1 MHSAAQKTSKQWEV
15 EAMNRYERDWRDD
28 DRHSRGRR
36 DEGILE
42 RIKNDVKAWFD
53 DDDDDDARDRHRGG
67 YGSSQGY
74 GSSRGS
80 RTQDR
85 DRDADR
91 FRNLGSRSR
100 YGRHSGDASYG
111 ESGEDYN
118 YPRSSYGG
126 GRGYEDD
133 DRGYGQGRNYRS
145 GDYGSSAASGEDY
158 GRGGD
163 YGQSRGNRSGADY
176 GGGYDRGNEGRGR
189 YGSDEYGASSRSQ
202 GRGGSGTPVWLYSEY
217 YWVTPGPHSGVG
229 PRNFERSA
237 DTLKERVCERLQGNG
252 GIDAAEIDVEVDS
265 EEVTLTGT
273 VKDRRQKRLAEEC
286 AESVY
291 GVRDVHNRL
300 SVKRDEDQD
309 QSRSSSSG
317 YGSAKRSVN

>member
-1 MHSAAQKTSKQWEV
+1 MD
-15 EAMNRYERDWRDD
+15 RYERDWRDD

-53 DDDDDDARDRHRGG
+53 DDDDNDARDRHRGG
-67 YGSSQGY
+67 YSTSSSY

-80 RTQDR
+80 RRQDW

-100 YGRHSGDASYG
+100 YGRHSGGGSYG
-111 ESGEDYN
+111 DYGEDYN

-126 GRGYEDD
+126 GRGYEDE

-145 GDYGSSAASGEDY
+145 GEYRSGDYRSSEDY
-158 GRGGD
+158 GRGGN
-163 YGQSRGNRSGADY
+163 YGQGRDRSGTDY
-176 GGGYDRGNEGRGR
+176 SAGYGRGNEGR

-202 GRGGSGTPVWLYSEY
+202 GRGGSGTPIWLYSEY

-229 PRNFERSA
+229 PRNFERSS

-252 GIDAAEIDVEVDS
+252 ALDAAEIDVEVDA

-273 VKDRRQKRLAEEC
+273 VKDRRQKRMAEEC

-309 QSRSSSSG
+309 QDPGRSGSSS